1 MVGACVLFALKTRA
15 GTLMVA
21 DRSYRIESVGA
32 IRFARGA
39 GLRGH
44 SHLPVRWRNG
54 RRPTGASSP
63 SALSGVA
70 RCARVPL
77 VSELRELFAGDPL
90 DYRVSVD
97 LFVGDY
103 VRDGSGGHI
112 LLDPLAIEILAEAAL
127 RGARAQHLRARVL
140 LGEFLVVEQPVI
152 DKTADRV
159 VRVRRRV
166 FLLDQFSVQRLSRVR
181 AR

>member
-1 MVGACVLFALKTRA
+1 MKLRVGISCLVVIAPL
-15 GTLMVA
+15 LM
-21 DRSYRIESVGA
+21 
-32 IRFARGA
+32 ARGQTRETFR
-39 GLRGH
+39 GL
-44 SHLPVRWRNG
+44 LKPEVR
-54 RRPTGASSP
+54 SP
-63 SALSGVA
+63 KISAPQ
-70 RCARVPL
+70 R
-77 VSELRELFAGDPL
+77 LR
-90 DYRVSVD
+90 
-97 LFVGDY
+97 DY